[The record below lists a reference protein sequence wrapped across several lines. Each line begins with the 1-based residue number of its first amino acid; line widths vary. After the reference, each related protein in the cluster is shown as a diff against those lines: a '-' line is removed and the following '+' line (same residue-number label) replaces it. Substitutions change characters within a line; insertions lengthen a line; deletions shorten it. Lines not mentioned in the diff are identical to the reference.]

1 MFERIIPKVCLW
13 SGEDNTSL
21 SIETVVEKNMGRNAG
36 NYFADTI
43 ALDEACISTGFF
55 SVAP

>member
-21 SIETVVEKNMGRNAG
+21 SIEPEQDKKGAEARG
-36 NYFADTI
+36 YFTTAKDVT
-43 ALDEACISTGFF
+43 DE
-55 SVAP
+55 